1 MGYDTFTLA
10 ALRKW
15 THLLSPETEKLVWLW
30 PGGAGPRGTVAPS
43 CCRLARGAA
52 HPQHAWGRDAGRESG
67 ARPGPH
73 GVSTATLWGV
83 RRSPHDRLADQPAR
97 RTHEGHCEGPGH
109 SPPARPAERRPP
121 CPLPAAG
128 RAQPRAPRHGGT
140 RPLWP
145 LWSSHRPAAAAPSGH
160 GGQRAGGAPHG
171 SPFRRASPRGR
182 LPSERPP
189 PASASASASDT
200 RGPRLCWAP
209 RRLLTPC
216 VAALPRAAVR
226 GAPTCCTDTTGL
238 PGACGHRARLA
249 VRELGGGP
257 HPSLRPQPPGLRC
270 RGEPGG

>member
-1 MGYDTFTLA
+1 MRSGRVGLA
-10 ALRKW
+10 
-15 THLLSPETEKLVWLW
+15 
-30 PGGAGPRGTVAPS
+30 PGGQSPRPAVGWHEGLPTPS
-43 CCRLARGAA
+43 MPGAETREGSRG
-52 HPQHAWGRDAGRESG
+52 HGRGRTGS
-67 ARPGPH
+67 ARPPF
-73 GVSTATLWGV
+73 GVSGGV
-83 RRSPHDRLADQPAR
+83 PTTGAPRALSDRLADQPAR

-109 SPPARPAERRPP
+109 SPPARPAKRRPP
-121 CPLPAAG
+121 CPLPAAA

-145 LWSSHRPAAAAPSGH
+145 LSGL
-160 GGQRAGGAPHG
+160 GLEQSQACGRGPLGARRAAGGAPHG

-189 PASASASASDT
+189 PASASASDT

-209 RRLLTPC
+209 CRLLTPC

-238 PGACGHRARLA
+238 PGACGHRVRLA

>member
-1 MGYDTFTLA
+1 MGYDTFTSA

-121 CPLPAAG
+121 CPLPAAA

-145 LWSSHRPAAAAPSGH
+145 LSGL
-160 GGQRAGGAPHG
+160 GLEQSQACGRGPLGARRAAGGRSSSRIPV
-171 SPFRRASPRGR
+171 
-182 LPSERPP
+182 
-189 PASASASASDT
+189 PASVSART
-200 RGPRLCWAP
+200 AP
-209 RRLLTPC
+209 L
-216 VAALPRAAVR
+216 
-226 GAPTCCTDTTGL
+226 
-238 PGACGHRARLA
+238 
-249 VRELGGGP
+249 
-257 HPSLRPQPPGLRC
+257 
-270 RGEPGG
+270 